1 MSDPFYKFL
10 SSSGGYKSYAHASGL
25 YLNNQLA
32 RAPKLGF
39 MYYVSFSINTD
50 AVGDTQWTERYF
62 KDIGLLVKKA
72 DLPKFK
78 ITTETLNQYNR
89 KTNIQTKI
97 TYEPISFEFHDDNS
111 EITNGLWKNYYKYYY
126 ADSGYTNQGNFGGE
140 FGDTKYSI
148 DTAEYGLNN
157 HADTPFF
164 DKIDIFVLHQGKF
177 TQISISNPLITAW
190 EHDSVDQGQPTKVMQ
205 NKMTLAYDNVAYYQG
220 EIVND
225 ESASAYKALY
235 YDNVP
240 GSIGQGNQNNAPTI
254 GNVFGPKPSPSP
266 EPVPRYPSP
275 TASGASLSQLAKIA
289 ALTAPSYPAPA
300 QGMSLVPRY
309 NPYYPVPRPIGAG
322 TFGLSSY
329 RPPSLFG
336 GISVWY
342 GKGGLHGTGVINA
355 GPIRLVLRK

>member
-10 SSSGGYKSYAHASGL
+10 SSGGGYKSYAHATGL
-25 YLNNQLA
+25 YLTERLA
-32 RAPKLGF
+32 RAPKFGF
-39 MYYVSFSINTD
+39 IYYVSFTINPSTVKD
-50 AVGDTQWTERYF
+50 KQWTERYY
-62 KDIGLLVKKA
+62 KDIGMLVKKV

-97 TYEPISFEFHDDNS
+97 SYEPITFEFHDDNS

-126 ADSGYTNQGNFGGE
+126 ADSGYTSQGNFGGE
-140 FGDTKYSI
+140 FSDNKYSI

-157 HADTPFF
+157 HENVPFF

-177 TQISISNPLITAW
+177 TQISIANPLITSW
-190 EHDSVDQGQPTKVMQ
+190 DHDVLNQGEATKTMQ
-205 NKMTLAYDNVAYYQG
+205 NKMSVAYDNVAYYQG
-220 EIVND
+220 EIVSDDTAN
-225 ESASAYKALY
+225 AYKALY
-235 YDNVP
+235 YDNIP

-254 GNVFGPKPSPSP
+254 GTVFGPKPAPAP
-266 EPVPRYPSP
+266 EPVPSYPSP
-275 TASGASLSQLAKIA
+275 TATGASLSQLAKIA
-289 ALTAPSYPAPA
+289 AKAAPSYPAPM
-300 QGMSLVPRY
+300 QSMSSVPRS

-329 RPPSLFG
+329 RPPSLLG
-336 GISVWY
+336 GISLWF

-355 GPIRLVLRK
+355 GPIRLVLKK